1 MATSPTGE
9 VRLKGVSTMATHNWD
24 MYKFLTTFGQKLISN
39 FVDPAN
45 ELVKI
50 THKADDAIISP
61 IALKRKPYAAQEE
74 VIEGLVKHLHFNEGR
89 PTALLNGQM
98 GVGKS
103 IMGAIV
109 AGKLRSLSGKK
120 GDYNVLIGAPPQ
132 LGPKWAREVE
142 LTLPGAHTWVWN
154 SEFRKYGFPYVLTG
168 TMAPVSRKRFV
179 VRDLD
184 GDVFQLNIVNKEQND
199 FDLIPM
205 DRKDFEG
212 LTYYFIPYSVLRMHY
227 HTKNW
232 FIDGFSKNPM
242 VNEFYN
248 DLFRRKNEF
257 NEIVFKDEDD
267 IRSAK
272 GKKTV
277 EKCRNNKGDAIARC
291 PRCGSPFKVEK
302 ENDKGWR
309 YLTVEE
315 MERKNGTTVCKAPR
329 FPKKQITTIDTD
341 GNKVTRSAG
350 AWGSTPSEK
359 GKTKLC
365 GEVFRTNVRNH
376 AASEP
381 EEASA
386 EVETF
391 VDEEGSEIAL
401 TPHKLSHFVSPA
413 YRYKKKFKK
422 NKRIDFALPDEV
434 HALKNDGPQGKT
446 GRWLMTAA
454 QKVLCL
460 TGTLTGGYA
469 TDLFYLLWS
478 IAPKELRKL
487 GFTYSDVGKFE
498 DKYGP
503 KEITYTTT
511 PTIDKKSGAKT
522 TKTERRC
529 RRMPGISGRVYSDFL
544 VNKSCF
550 LMMADLHQALPAYNE
565 YLELIPMSQE
575 MEDAYIPLV
584 ENFKAEMG
592 KLARKDF
599 ASMSGLVSSA
609 MHVWCSWL
617 DCFRADKISGKIK
630 RPKGVKG
637 EDQVIE
643 VLAPEIV
650 IAVSPKEQRMID
662 LILENKAEG
671 RKVMVFMV
679 YTDKRDCAARAHDV
693 FTKAGIRSKIL
704 YSNVT
709 AKKRE
714 QWIKDNTA
722 DADVIICNPELV
734 KEGLDLYDFPTLISA
749 QPICNLYTNR
759 QAMARSW
766 RLGQEK
772 DVRVYYIGYRSTIQ
786 ERLMAL
792 IASKLDSALLAE
804 GNATD
809 SALFEISYSP
819 DSILREMVQAILAG
833 SEELLK
839 LTTLGR
845 KTNQEIIMAVS
856 AEEFAAKGFSIDEAP
871 DANTP
876 VTTTEITTV
885 ADDGSVRVV
894 YVQTYQRK
902 GGKRVRNSQVM
913 TSEELESGVSYQ
925 FCLFDMGMAA

>member
-1 MATSPTGE
+1 MAT
-9 VRLKGVSTMATHNWD
+9 THKWD
-24 MYKFLTTFGQKLISN
+24 MYKFLTTFGQTLISN

-45 ELVKI
+45 ELVSI
-50 THKADDAIISP
+50 THKSDDPIISP
-61 IALKRKPYAAQEE
+61 IPLKRAPYAAQSE
-74 VIEGLVKHLHFNEGR
+74 VIEGIVKHLHNSVGR
-89 PTALLNGQM
+89 PSALLNGQM

-109 AGKLRSLSGKK
+109 AGKLHYLSGKK
-120 GDYNVLIGAPPQ
+120 DYNVLIGAPAQ

-142 LTLPGAHTWVWN
+142 LTLPGAHCWVWN
-154 SEFRKYGFPYVLTG
+154 SDFRKYGFPYVLAG
-168 TMAPVSRKRFV
+168 AKAPTSKKRFI
-179 VRDLD
+179 VRDID
-184 GDVFQLNIVNKEQND
+184 GEISLLTMINKEQNQYELTPLD
-199 FDLIPM
+199 MQEF
-205 DRKDFEG
+205 RG

-227 HTKNW
+227 HTKNY
-232 FIDGFSKNPM
+232 FINGFSTRPE
-242 VNEFYN
+242 VNKFYN
-248 DLFRRKNEF
+248 NLLIRKNEF
-257 NEIVFKDEDD
+257 NEIVFSDDDED
-267 IRSAK
+267 SSVS
-272 GKKTV
+272 KKIDKKA
-277 EKCRNNKGDAIARC
+277 EKCRNKKEDAIALC

-302 ENDKGWR
+302 ANDKGWR

-315 MERKNGTTVCKAPR
+315 LEKKNGTVTCKAPR
-329 FPKKQITTIDTD
+329 FPKKQITTIDIN

-365 GEVFRTNVRNH
+365 GEVFRANVRNR
-376 AASEP
+376 AVNEP
-381 EEASA
+381 EDGAEA
-386 EVETF
+386 VEKF
-391 VDEEGSEIAL
+391 VDETGSDVEM
-401 TPHKLSHFVSPA
+401 TPHKLAHFVSPA
-413 YRYKKKFKK
+413 YRYKKKLKK
-422 NKRIDFALPDEV
+422 NKVIDFALPDEV

-446 GRWLMTAA
+446 GRWMMTSA

-503 KEITYTTT
+503 KEVTYTTA
-511 PTIDKKSGAKT
+511 PAIDKKTGEKVM
-522 TKTERRC
+522 KTERRS

-565 YLELIPMSQE
+565 YLELISMSSE
-575 MEDAYIPLV
+575 MEDAYLPLV
-584 ENFKAEMG
+584 ANFRAEMSR
-592 KLARKDF
+592 LARKDF

-630 RPKGVKG
+630 RPKGSKG
-637 EDQVIE
+637 EDFVVE
-643 VLAPEIV
+643 VCAPEIE

-662 LILENKAEG
+662 LIRENKAEG

-693 FTKAGIRSKIL
+693 FTKAGLQSKVL
-704 YSNVT
+704 YSNVA

-714 QWIKDNTA
+714 QWIKDNS
-722 DADVIICNPELV
+722 ADVDVILCNPELV
-734 KEGLDLYDFPTLISA
+734 KEGLDLYDFPTLVSA

-766 RLGQEK
+766 RLGQDK
-772 DVRVYYIGYRSTIQ
+772 DVRVHYIGYKNTIQ

-819 DSILREMVQAILAG
+819 DNILREMVQAILAG
-833 SEELLK
+833 SDELLK

-856 AEEFAAKGFSIDEAP
+856 ADEFAAKGFNIDEAP
-871 DANTP
+871 DTNTP

-894 YVQTYQRK
+894 YVQSYQRK
-902 GGKRVRNSQVM
+902 GGKKVRHSLEM
-913 TSEELESGVSYQ
+913 TSEELESGVAYQ
-925 FCLFDMGMAA
+925 LCLFDLGIAA